1 MSKFRIVYQN
11 GDVVNIKTDD
21 HIDDAVIVSHVNRL
35 RAKKTP
41 KVCQIF
47 SFDDG
52 VQGFVPI
59 KKDSVTISLTCL

>member
-1 MSKFRIVYQN
+1 MNKFRIIYQN
-11 GDVVNIKTDD
+11 GDVVNLKTDD

-47 SFDDG
+47 AFDDKANG
-52 VQGFVPI
+52 YVPI
-59 KKDSVTISLTCL
+59 KKDSVTISLACL